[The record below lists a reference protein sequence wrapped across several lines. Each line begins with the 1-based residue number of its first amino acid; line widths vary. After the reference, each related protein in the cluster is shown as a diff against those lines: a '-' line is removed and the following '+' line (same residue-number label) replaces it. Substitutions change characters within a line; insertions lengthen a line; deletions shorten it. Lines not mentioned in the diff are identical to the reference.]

1 MIPTTARP
9 SNGTL
14 PVNAVARLV
23 RGVIGVP
30 GHIPDALVQLFA
42 RLAIAPVFWL
52 SGQTKV
58 DGWTLKDTTVY
69 LFRHEYQVPVL
80 PPELAAT
87 MATAMEH
94 ALPILLVIGLATRL
108 AALGLL
114 GMTLVIQ
121 LFVYPDAWS
130 LHALWAALLLVIL
143 ARGPGAW
150 SLDHLI
156 GRRLGLPQNQKAPWR
171 RKDPVARDGKDEPA
185 PDVGI
190 S

>member
-30 GHIPDALVQLFA
+30 GRIPDALVQLFA

-58 DGWTLKDTTVY
+58 DGWTLKDTTFY

-80 PPELAAT
+80 PPELAAS
-87 MATAMEH
+87 MATVAEH
-94 ALPILLVIGLATRL
+94 ALPILLVIGLATRF

-121 LFVYPDAWS
+121 VFVYPEAWS
-130 LHALWAALLLVIL
+130 LHALWGALLLVVV
-143 ARGPGAW
+143 ARGPGTW
-150 SLDHLI
+150 SLDRLI
-156 GRRLGLPQNQKAPWR
+156 GRRIGVR
-171 RKDPVARDGKDEPA
+171 RRAQDRARR
-185 PDVGI
+185 
-190 S
+190 